1 MTEEDRPTTRCG
13 FVAVIGA
20 PNAGKSTLVN
30 SLVGT
35 KVSIVTPKVQ
45 TTRMPVRGVAI
56 RGDAQ
61 IVFVDTPGIFKPRRR
76 LDRAMVH
83 SAWAGAGDADAV
95 LVVADARALADD
107 PDGLP
112 ARDTRTIVTGL
123 KTAGRKAAL
132 VLNKVDAMRRADL
145 LPLAQGLN
153 EAGVFTDVFMI
164 SARDGEGVDDV
175 AAWCAARMPVGVWLY
190 PEDQAADIPS
200 RLLAAEITREKL
212 YLRLHDEL
220 PYAATVETE
229 SWTDK
234 KDKSVRIEQTIYV
247 EREGQ
252 KAIVLGKNGKAIK
265 AIGEAARH
273 EMEELFGRRVHLF
286 LFVKVRENWA
296 EMREHYSALGLEF
309 PEE

>member
-1 MTEEDRPTTRCG
+1 
-13 FVAVIGA
+13 
-20 PNAGKSTLVN
+20 
-30 SLVGT
+30 
-35 KVSIVTPKVQ
+35 
-45 TTRMPVRGVAI
+45 
-56 RGDAQ
+56 
-61 IVFVDTPGIFKPRRR
+61 
-76 LDRAMVH
+76 
-83 SAWAGAGDADAV
+83 
-95 LVVADARALADD
+95 
-107 PDGLP
+107 
-112 ARDTRTIVTGL
+112 
-123 KTAGRKAAL
+123 

-164 SARDGEGVDDV
+164 SAREGEGVDDV
-175 AAWCAARMPVGVWLY
+175 AAWCAARMPKGVWLY

-200 RLLAAEITREKL
+200 RLMAAEITREKL

-229 SWTDK
+229 SWTEK

-273 EMEELFGRRVHLF
+273 EMEDLFGRRVHLF